1 MEMAYRIY
9 IADSLF
15 YYVQEQRLTDRFI
28 DRLKPEKVNTRDGAD
43 IAKEVMENIGLRFKT

>member
-9 IADSLF
+9 ITDSLF
-15 YYVQEQRLTDRFI
+15 YYAQQQRLTDRFT
-28 DRLKPEKVNTRDGAD
+28 DRLKPEKVNTKDGAD